1 MSISDLMSMT
11 IAETGAAM
19 RAGQIS
25 PTELTQACLDHI
37 GRYDSQI
44 NSFLTVLTKEALDR
58 AKRAEAEIASGNAQG
73 PFHGIPYAVKDIY
86 NTKGI
91 RTTIGSSVFQDNV
104 AKYDSTAV
112 VRLNAAG
119 GILIGKNH
127 CLEFASGNHNKLYGE
142 VRNPW
147 NLDHTPGGSSS
158 GSGASVAAGMVFGS
172 MGSCTGGS
180 IRGPASHNSIV
191 GLKPTYGLVSRF
203 GVFPLSWSIDHA
215 GPMTRTVED
224 CAIKLGAVAGYDAQ
238 DPSSAR
244 VPIPDYQAALDGNIR
259 GLRVGVPRELNE
271 TASPVVRDLIQ
282 RAIIVLQELGAEITE
297 VSLPITG
304 EYTGATGNII
314 TWSEMAQ
321 VHAPWLEQLDDYTP
335 MVQQKVRL
343 GLVSPATMYH
353 KAQQLRRLIQA
364 EFTTALQSV
373 DVLVSPVQNTPP
385 GPIQQA
391 SIKGAEEAKPA
402 GPSKAARGAAD
413 LSQTRPTNL
422 TGQPAVSVPCGFSP
436 EGLPVGLQ
444 ISGRVFED
452 ALVLKV
458 AHAYEQATEWHNMH
472 PNLVV

>member
-1 MSISDLMSMT
+1 MPITDLMSMT
-11 IAETGAAM
+11 IADAAAAI
-19 RAGQIS
+19 RSRQLS
-25 PTELTQACLDHI
+25 PVELTQACLDQVERHD
-37 GRYDSQI
+37 GKI
-44 NSFLTVLTKEALDR
+44 NSFLTVLGDQALASAR
-58 AKRAEAEIASGNAQG
+58 RAEQEIARGKDRG
-73 PFHGIPYAVKDIY
+73 PMHGIPYAVKDIY
-86 NTKGI
+86 NSKGV
-91 RTTIGSSVFQDNV
+91 RTTIGSSVFKDNV
-104 AKYDSTAV
+104 PDHDSTAV
-112 VRLNAAG
+112 RNLDRAG
-119 GILIGKNH
+119 GVLLGKNH
-127 CLEFASGNHNKLYGE
+127 CLEFASGNHNALYGE

-224 CAIKLGAVAGYDAQ
+224 CAIMLGAVAGYDAQ

-244 VPIPDYQAALDGNIR
+244 VPIPDYQAALDRNIR
-259 GLRVGVPRELNE
+259 GIRIGIPRELNDG
-271 TASPVVRDLIQ
+271 ASAEVAELVQ
-282 RAIIVLQELGAEITE
+282 RAIVVLQELGAEVTE
-297 VSLPITG
+297 ISLPVTG

-321 VHAPWLEQLDDYTP
+321 VHAPWLDRLDEYTP

-343 GLVSPATMYH
+343 GLVAPSTMYH

-364 EFTTALQSV
+364 EIMEALQQV
-373 DVLVSPVQNTPP
+373 DVLVGPIQTTPP

-391 SIKGAEEAKPA
+391 SIRGGAPKR
-402 GPSKAARGAAD
+402 GGGGAARGAID
-413 LSQTRPTNL
+413 MSYTRTFNL

-436 EGLPVGLQ
+436 AGLPVGLQ
-444 ISGRVFED
+444 IAGRAFED
-452 ALVLKV
+452 DLVLKV
-458 AHAYEQATEWHNMH
+458 AHAYEQATEWHTMH
-472 PNLVV
+472 PKL